1 MAYIFYNPNPAN
13 RVAGDCTIRAISKI
27 TRDSWDDTY
36 LDIALKGFI
45 VKDMMSANYTWERY
59 LHDIGFEKTLL
70 PQCPYC
76 YTVRAFCYDHPY
88 GEYILGTGSHVVAVI
103 DGNYYD
109 AWDSGNEIPLYYW
122 KRKET

>member
-45 VKDMMSANYTWERY
+45 VNRIRENTTSTMS
-59 LHDIGFEKTLL
+59 LL
-70 PQCPYC
+70 L
-76 YTVRAFCYDHPY
+76 Y
-88 GEYILGTGSHVVAVI
+88 GEGFL
-103 DGNYYD
+103 
-109 AWDSGNEIPLYYW
+109 L
-122 KRKET
+122 